1 VTRLHHLLTL
11 QQVARQDAD
20 ILLSA
25 GKYFLKH
32 DFSEPATRSPGDSQR
47 NVSRSPPE
55 GSSVAAGTRARNSS
69 RPADHYENHANA
81 LVLTLNKMNV

>member
-1 VTRLHHLLTL
+1 MRLHHLLTRP
-11 QQVARQDAD
+11 QVARQDAD

-55 GSSVAAGTRARNSS
+55 GSSAAASTRVHDSGRYAE
-69 RPADHYENHANA
+69 YENHANP
-81 LVLTLNKMNV
+81 LVLSLNKMNV